1 MLIRRLEIN
10 DYNLGYLELLE
21 SLTTVGNISY
31 EDWTKRFLEID
42 TNPNIQI
49 WVIYCVDNNKIVG
62 SSTILLEEK
71 FIHSLGKVA
80 HIEDVVISSQYRGA
94 GLGKLLI
101 NCLIDIANSKGCY
114 KIILDCEHDNTQFYR
129 KCGFTILG
137 DQMGLYLQ

>member
-1 MLIRRLEIN
+1 MLIRRLEVN
-10 DYNLGYLELLE
+10 DYNLGYLELLA

-42 TNPNIQI
+42 TDPNIQI

-62 SSTILLEEK
+62 TSTILLEAK

-114 KIILDCEHDNTQFYR
+114 KIILDCEDGNTQFYKR
-129 KCGFTILG
+129 CGFTILG
-137 DQMGLYLQ
+137 AQMGLYLH